1 MNYIKITKND
11 IANGPGVRVTLWV
24 SGCSLHCKGCH
35 NPQTWDFNSG
45 QPFDETAK
53 QELFE
58 ALNKPYIQGITI
70 SGGHPFEEQN
80 RNEIL
85 GLIAEIHLLFPE
97 KDIWCYTGY
106 TFEEICKQ
114 YCNERIYGLLGG
126 NIIKYTNWE
135 WLEHVDVLVDG
146 PYIEEQRDITLPFCG
161 SKNQRLIDIKE
172 TLKQGQIIQYK
183 IN

>member
-35 NPQTWDFNSG
+35 NPQTWDFNAG
-45 QPFDETAK
+45 KLFDEAAK

-58 ALNKPYIQGITI
+58 ALNKSYIQGITI
-70 SGGHPFEEQN
+70 SGGHPLDPKNVQDVYKLL
-80 RNEIL
+80 NEVKK
-85 GLIAEIHLLFPE
+85 HFPQ
-97 KDIWCYTGY
+97 KDIWLYTGY
-106 TFEEICKQ
+106 TLNTFNFTSLLKGISPECIHHNTINRVLNIC
-114 YCNERIYGLLGG
+114 
-126 NIIKYTNWE
+126 
-135 WLEHVDVLVDG
+135 DVVVDG
-146 PYIEEQRDITLPFCG
+146 PYIEEQRDITLPFRG
-161 SKNQRLIDIKE
+161 SKNQRLIDVKE

>member
-24 SGCSLHCKGCH
+24 SGCDIHCKGCH
-35 NPQTWDFNSG
+35 NPQTWDFNTG
-45 QPFDETAK
+45 KLFNTVVK

-58 ALNKPYIQGITI
+58 ALKQPHIQGVTF
-70 SGGHPFEEQN
+70 SGGHPLAQEN

-85 GLIAEIHLLFPE
+85 GLIMEIHLLFPE

-114 YCNERIYGLLGG
+114 FCNERFEAEFDD
-126 NIIKYTNWE
+126 NTIKYTNWE
-135 WLEHVDVLVDG
+135 WLGYIDVLVDG
-146 PYIEEQRDITLPFCG
+146 PYIEEQRDITLPFRG
-161 SKNQRLIDIKE
+161 STNQRLIDVKE